1 MKRRG
6 PTASSSV
13 CWLTRMEL
21 EITENNSNPLL
32 DRQEVQ
38 IVIKHDSDATPK
50 RNQVIKSLSDQLKA
64 KKELIIIDHLKN
76 KYGKTET
83 QGYAKVYANKDS
95 MNLIE
100 TKPSLDRHK
109 NVGETPKKEKVAE
122 AAPEETNDEEAS
134 EETKEEEVAKEEV
147 EVESNEED

>member
-1 MKRRG
+1 
-6 PTASSSV
+6 
-13 CWLTRMEL
+13 MEL
-21 EITENNSNPLL
+21 EITEKNSNPLL

-50 RNQVIKSLSDQLKA
+50 RNQVIKNLSEQLKT
-64 KKELIIIDHLKN
+64 KKDLIIIDHLKN

-83 QGYAKVYANKDS
+83 QGYAKVYANKDT
-95 MNLIE
+95 MKLVE

-109 NVGETPKKEKVAE
+109 NINEAPKKEKKVE
-122 AAPEETNDEEAS
+122 AAS
-134 EETKEEEVAKEEV
+134 EEETPEELKE

>member
-1 MKRRG
+1 
-6 PTASSSV
+6 
-13 CWLTRMEL
+13 MEL
-21 EITENNSNPLL
+21 EITEQNSNPLL

-50 RNQVIKSLSDQLKA
+50 RNQVIKNLSEQLKT
-64 KKELIIIDHLKN
+64 KKDLIIIDHLKN

-83 QGYAKVYANKDS
+83 QGYAKIYANKDT
-95 MNLIE
+95 MELVE

-109 NVGETPKKEKVAE
+109 NINDIPKKEKKAE
-122 AAPEETNDEEAS
+122 VAPEEEPS
-134 EETKEEEVAKEEV
+134 EENKEKDPEESKE

>member
-1 MKRRG
+1 
-6 PTASSSV
+6 
-13 CWLTRMEL
+13 MEL
-21 EITENNSNPLL
+21 EITEKNSNPLL

-50 RNQVIKSLSDQLKA
+50 RNQVIKNLSEQLKT
-64 KKELIIIDHLKN
+64 KKDLIIIDHLKN

-83 QGYAKVYANKDS
+83 QGYAKVYANKDT
-95 MNLIE
+95 MKLVE

-109 NVGETPKKEKVAE
+109 NINDSPKKEKKTE
-122 AAPEETNDEEAS
+122 AIPEEEPS
-134 EETKEEEVAKEEV
+134 EENNE

>member
-1 MKRRG
+1 
-6 PTASSSV
+6 
-13 CWLTRMEL
+13 MEL
-21 EITENNSNPLL
+21 EITEQNSNPLL

-50 RNQVIKSLSDQLKA
+50 RNQVIKNLSEQLKT
-64 KKELIIIDHLKN
+64 KKDLIIIDHLKN

-83 QGYAKVYANKDS
+83 QGYAKVYANKDT
-95 MNLIE
+95 MKLVE

-109 NVGETPKKEKVAE
+109 NINEAPKKKKKVE
-122 AAPEETNDEEAS
+122 AAS
-134 EETKEEEVAKEEV
+134 EEETPEELKE

>member
-1 MKRRG
+1 
-6 PTASSSV
+6 
-13 CWLTRMEL
+13 MEL
-21 EITENNSNPLL
+21 EITEQNSNPLL

-50 RNQVIKSLSDQLKA
+50 RNQVIKNLSEQLKT
-64 KKELIIIDHLKN
+64 KKDLIIIDYLKN

-83 QGYAKVYANKDS
+83 QGYAKVYANKDT
-95 MNLIE
+95 MKLVE

-109 NVGETPKKEKVAE
+109 NINEAPKKEKKVE
-122 AAPEETNDEEAS
+122 AAPEEEPSEES
-134 EETKEEEVAKEEV
+134 KEEETKE